1 MGRLP
6 NHLWRRAVELFLLA
20 GRGGNDG
27 ALPPVEEMVW
37 ILWLEK
43 DKLLEELHDLVEIGV
58 VRKTQPGKWLVT
70 NYSKRQ
76 AVIPSCWR
84 RDWFRVETAAGRW
97 SPGCAPRSS
106 SRHGWFI
113 RRRRSCG
120 INPHFPELSSFVPR
134 FNSSAKYGRMPP
146 YTRILHHYSLLSAL
160 FSLLSPLTPAF
171 VPPFVS
177 EEQMPS
183 HHTIRLPRPLC
194 GISDILQRGRDL

>member
-43 DKLLEELHDLVEIGV
+43 DKLLEDLHDLVEIGV
-58 VRKTQPGKWLVT
+58 VRETQPGKWVVT

-84 RDWFRVETAAGRW
+84 RDWFRVETAVGRW

-113 RRRRSCG
+113 RRRRRCG
-120 INPHFPELSSFVPR
+120 INPHFPELFLLC
-134 FNSSAKYGRMPP
+134 SAVQFLCQIWKDA
-146 YTRILHHYSLLSAL
+146 TLHTDSPSLLTTLRSL
-160 FSLLSPLTPAF
+160 FSTLSPYPG
-171 VPPFVS
+171 
-177 EEQMPS
+177 
-183 HHTIRLPRPLC
+183 IRSSLRY
-194 GISDILQRGRDL
+194 